1 MSNEKNK
8 DFSIEPVIKL
18 FHIFWHRKWVI
29 MTVVLLGFGLSLYR
43 AVKMQD
49 YYTTTTQIL
58 VQKVERQNNQ
68 KRSFQ
73 AESQD
78 ISYYKTQVRL
88 IESPSVARETAR
100 LLDLKNHYNVE
111 TVRQAAGILSN
122 NVNATLLRDT
132 RIIALS
138 VTDRDPEMAANIANS
153 LSQVYIK
160 KSLQDQFFVSDQIL
174 KLFPGD
180 AGVTKSS
187 TAQDV
192 MSVLDNEA
200 LMMSLPSVMDDPLIV
215 NLDRKRIN
223 LESDYRQLISNY
235 TEEHPSV
242 KEIKSQLSYLDSE
255 KVIHAR
261 KITASLKSS
270 IASELNIS
278 NIKVMDEAEVPN
290 NPSGPNRS
298 SIITKGTLFSFF
310 LICGLIYL
318 IDAVNATVR
327 VDDDLIQLTDVPML
341 GQIAKVN
348 IQADIKAKKA
358 IDALMDNHV
367 ISDCVTTLRTSLI
380 FSMPQGKNK
389 RILFTSSLPSEGK
402 TSVSYLLAASMAKLG
417 EKVLFVEM
425 DLRKP
430 SLGTVSNIAHPEG
443 IGMTDVLSGQK
454 TVDDVLFKSS
464 ISDNLDVISA
474 GAPSPNPTTLIT
486 SGILDEFFEEM
497 DKKYDRI
504 IIDTP
509 PSYVMPDAIMLTSKA
524 HGVVFVVG
532 SNKSHQKIVKKT
544 IDKIKFVNATIF
556 GTVLN
561 QVQSVHVLYGTK
573 YGYGHYG
580 AKK

>member
-1 MSNEKNK
+1 MGNEKNK
-8 DFSIEPVIKL
+8 EFSIELIVKM
-18 FHIFWHRKWVI
+18 FQIFWHRKWLI
-29 MTVVLLGFGLSLYR
+29 ITVVLIGFGLSLYR
-43 AVKMQD
+43 AVKMPD
-49 YYTTTTQIL
+49 YFTTTAQIL

-73 AESQD
+73 TESQD

-100 LLDLKNHYNVE
+100 LLDLKNHYDVD
-111 TVRQAAGILSN
+111 TVRQAAGILSS

-132 RIIALS
+132 RIISLS
-138 VTDRDPEMAANIANS
+138 VTDKDPQIAANIANT

-200 LMMSLPSVMDDPLIV
+200 LMMSLPSVMDDPLII

-223 LESDYRQLISNY
+223 LESEYRQLISNY

-255 KVIHAR
+255 KLIHAR

-278 NIKVMDEAEVPN
+278 NIKIMDEAEVPN

-298 SIITKGTLFSFF
+298 PMIIKGTLLSLL

-318 IDAVNATVR
+318 VDAVNATVR
-327 VDDDLIQLTDVPML
+327 IDDDLIQLTDVPML

-358 IDALMDNHV
+358 IDALMDNRI

-430 SLGTVSNIAHPEG
+430 SLGTVSNISHPDG

-454 TVDDVLFKSS
+454 TVEDVLFKSS
-464 ISDNLDVISA
+464 ALENLDIISA
-474 GAPSPNPTTLIT
+474 GAPSPNPTSLIT
-486 SGILDEFFEEM
+486 SGILDSFFEEM

-561 QVQSVHVLYGTK
+561 QVQSAHTLYGTK

-580 AKK
+580 EKK